1 MNINDYD
8 ELMKNR
14 QSCRDFDFS
23 KPVTKEDLTR
33 IIELAKLSPSACNSQ
48 PYSVFVAQG
57 EAGKKIQDTKVVNF
71 NSFIN
76 ECNSF
81 IVITEANYTLPAKIG
96 SMIKG
101 IDFKAID
108 IGIFTA
114 NLVNAAHVLGIE
126 SCILG
131 MFNEKKIKNIIGSS
145 DRVRLVIA
153 LGYPKESYKIKEKE
167 RKPFASHVHFL

>member
-8 ELMKNR
+8 QLMKTR
-14 QSCRDFDFS
+14 QSCREFDFS
-23 KPVTKEDLTR
+23 KPVSKEDLAR
-33 IIELAKLSPSACNSQ
+33 VIEISKLSPSACNSQ

-57 EAGKKIQDTKVVNF
+57 EAGKQIQDTKVVNF

-81 IVITEANYTLPAKIG
+81 IIITEANYTLPAKIG

-114 NLVNAAHVLGIE
+114 NIVNAAHTLGIE

-131 MFNEKKIKNIIGSS
+131 MFNEKKIKKIIGSS

-153 LGYPKESYKIKEKE
+153 LGYPKMTYEIKEKV
-167 RKPFASHVHFL
+167 RKPFSSHVHFL